1 MRKLYYEMNNWFYIL
16 FRFVAVASKKGGG
29 SATQFIRF
37 RENNEKR
44 KKKNWKEKK
53 ERKKRKR
60 QKRDIREK
68 RET

>member
-44 KKKNWKEKK
+44 KKKIER
-53 ERKKRKR
+53 RKKRE
-60 QKRDIREK
+60 KRDIREK

>member
-44 KKKNWKEKK
+44 KKKI
-53 ERKKRKR
+53 ERKKK
-60 QKRDIREK
+60 REK
-68 RET
+68 REREKKET

>member
-1 MRKLYYEMNNWFYIL
+1 MRKLYYEMNNLFYIL

-44 KKKNWKEKK
+44 KKKIER
-53 ERKKRKR
+53 RKK
-60 QKRDIREK
+60 REK
-68 RET
+68 REREKKET

>member
-1 MRKLYYEMNNWFYIL
+1 MNNLFYIL

-44 KKKNWKEKK
+44 KKKIERRKKRDKREREKK
-53 ERKKRKR
+53 E
-60 QKRDIREK
+60 
-68 RET
+68 T

>member
-44 KKKNWKEKK
+44 KKKIER
-53 ERKKRKR
+53 RKK
-60 QKRDIREK
+60 REK
-68 RET
+68 REREKKET

>member
-1 MRKLYYEMNNWFYIL
+1 MRKLYYEMNNLFYIL

-44 KKKNWKEKK
+44 K
-53 ERKKRKR
+53 
-60 QKRDIREK
+60 
-68 RET
+68 